1 MDRAKIVPTSWFFT
15 MCYRVTSRIMS
26 ANNREK
32 FQMLKLDELAIKLFP
47 ILSKEILPAHLGGN
61 SSTYSTVVYLDFDPN
76 ESLFPIT
83 VKLKK

>member
-1 MDRAKIVPTSWFFT
+1 
-15 MCYRVTSRIMS
+15 
-26 ANNREK
+26 
-32 FQMLKLDELAIKLFP
+32 MLKLDELAIKLFP